1 MNVCALLLPPPPFAV
16 GLLGSTAGPV
26 NTATEAQLSVVSRL
40 AGTVAVNCVAEV
52 NVVARH
58 VSVAPAVHCTREPS
72 VVPQPAPLVEAFTK
86 LEPVTVNVTSGL
98 PGAAMVGA
106 IEVRTGTG
114 FAGTV
119 TMNAIVLERPLSCLL
134 VAGLSVLT
142 KCRPGVAIS
151 AGGTLA
157 VTFVALLFAST
168 VTLVSRFLPS
178 HCTTVFGTK
187 PFPITV
193 SIRSGLP
200 AAAAG
205 VFAGEREINNA
216 PVFCWKV
223 LP

>member
-1 MNVCALLLPPPPFAV
+1 MFGEIEAI
-16 GLLGSTAGPV
+16 AG
-26 NTATEAQLSVVSRL
+26 
-40 AGTVAVNCVAEV
+40 C
-52 NVVARH
+52 
-58 VSVAPAVHCTREPS
+58 
-72 VVPQPAPLVEAFTK
+72 
-86 LEPVTVNVTSGL
+86 
-98 PGAAMVGA
+98 
-106 IEVRTGTG
+106 G
-114 FAGTV
+114 FAATV
-119 TMNAIVLERPLSCLL
+119 TMNAIVLESPLSCLL

-142 KCRPGVAIS
+142 KCRPGVEIS

-157 VTFVALLFAST
+157 ITFVALLFTST

-200 AAAAG
+200 AATAG